1 MQFINSF
8 KMKLAVIIGVV
19 HMTLGIFLRGVNSYK
34 KTNYY
39 DIITVVIPQVI
50 FIFITFVYMDFLI
63 ILKWLKEWKKT

>member
-1 MQFINSF
+1 
-8 KMKLAVIIGVV
+8 MKLAVIIGVV